1 MNPSIFRPKQ
11 LVENFVEKITR
22 ARGAGSLLTPAK
34 NAAPVKMMPIS
45 LVFSS
50 TYERLPRANWI
61 EMALP
66 RQGPKCAINGASF
79 AQE

>member
-11 LVENFVEKITR
+11 PVENFVEKITR
-22 ARGAGSLLTPAK
+22 ARGAESVLAPAK
-34 NAAPVKMMPIS
+34 NAAPMDMIPIS
-45 LVFSS
+45 LVFSI
-50 TYERLPRANWI
+50 TYERCPHANWI

-66 RQGPKCAINGASF
+66 YQGPKCIINGASF